1 MIILL
6 YQIHNQLLNDTF
18 IDTLYFSLHTLF
30 FHNLIVSDTL
40 LSTKRS
46 YRKKHLINLKSFTI
60 AYLSF
65 KANNISFFQNH
76 RLNKDTLM
84 IQKPVNIKEIS
95 DTFRKTVISMHQS
108 QTIKQ
113 LNLYTYI
120 RYKI

>member
-1 MIILL
+1 MILL

-30 FHNLIVSDTL
+30 FYNLIVSDTL
-40 LSTKRS
+40 LSTKR
-46 YRKKHLINLKSFTI
+46 KHLINMKSSTI

-76 RLNKDTLM
+76 RLNIDTLM

-95 DTFRKTVISMHQS
+95 DTFRKIIISMHQ
-108 QTIKQ
+108 
-113 LNLYTYI
+113 
-120 RYKI
+120 